1 MEVKEMSMSDIETRS
16 LEIEEELVK
25 DDADIESLTAEVQQ
39 LEERKVE
46 IEKEAEGRE
55 KVIENV
61 ISEKTEIEGIEKE
74 EVRKKM
80 DVKELR
86 NTKEYID
93 AYAEYIKGNEK
104 ELRTLLTENAEEDG
118 TIAVPTY
125 VEDKIWTDWDK
136 SPILS
141 RVRKNF
147 VKGNYKVGYEASA
160 TDAVLHKE
168 GADAPDEE
176 ELVIAYIEFVADYYK
191 KWIKVSD
198 NVLALRGQAFLDYL
212 FDEFGHQMAIAL
224 ENAIVAEIATS
235 DLSAKVN
242 HELDGDA
249 VLAGLAALSDEALNP
264 VAIMSKST
272 YAAIKSIRTTAGA
285 RIEDPFEGLEV
296 LHNNTVSGILVG
308 DLDGVVVN
316 FPDGMDFKYI
326 VDDKSLAEFDL
337 VKIVGK
343 IMAAMHLVRPN
354 GFAVVNETTA

>member
-46 IEKEAEGRE
+46 IEKEAEDRE
-55 KVIENV
+55 KIIEEV
-61 ISEKTEIEGIEKE
+61 ISEKTEIEEIEKE
-74 EVRKKM
+74 EVRTKM
-80 DVKELR
+80 QIKELR

-93 AYAEYIKGNEK
+93 AYAEYVKGNEK

-125 VEDKIWTDWDK
+125 VEDRIWTDWDK

-141 RVRKNF
+141 RVRKTF

-160 TDAVLHKE
+160 TGAVLHKE
-168 GADAPDEE
+168 GADAPKEE

-198 NVLALRGQAFLDYL
+198 NVLALRGQAFLDFL
-212 FDEFGHQMAIAL
+212 FDEFGHQMAVAL
-224 ENAIVAEIATS
+224 ENAIVEEIANS

-249 VLAGLAALSDEALNP
+249 VLSGLAVLSDEALNP

-272 YAAIKSIRTTAGA
+272 YATIKAIRTTAGA
-285 RIEDPFEGLEV
+285 RIEDAFEGLEV
-296 LHNNTVSGILVG
+296 LFNNTVSGILVG
-308 DLDGVVVN
+308 DLDGVIVN

-326 VDDKSLAEFDL
+326 VDDRSLAEYDL